1 MKKGNYLSKRTL
13 YAFLLFSMFLFTPT
27 VFEDI
32 VNNTVTSI
40 EDTSTNNI
48 ANNVIVTSKIQTI
61 TYDTSVPFIYENSTN
76 VIFDGIISPGEYTES
91 YTDTTGLTAHWEH
104 NGVNLSIAIEANGL
118 GFIAMGL
125 GSDTMNGAN
134 MIIGG
139 NKLLMVMVRPEH

>member
-13 YAFLLFSMFLFTPT
+13 YAFLLFSMFIFTPI

-91 YTDTTGLTAHWEH
+91 YTDAIGLTAHWELKCH
-104 NGVNLSIAIEANGL
+104 KLSFE
-118 GFIAMGL
+118 F
-125 GSDTMNGAN
+125 
-134 MIIGG
+134 
-139 NKLLMVMVRPEH
+139 LM